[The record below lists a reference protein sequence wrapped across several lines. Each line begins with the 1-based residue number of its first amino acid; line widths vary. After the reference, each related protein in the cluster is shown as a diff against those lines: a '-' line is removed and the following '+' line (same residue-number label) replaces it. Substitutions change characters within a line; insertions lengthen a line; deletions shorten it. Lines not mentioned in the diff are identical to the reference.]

1 MSDVKKDES
10 GMTLVDFWKVDY
22 WDESF
27 MMTQQASKA
36 FYVKDL
42 ASKHWFVAL
51 HKKNKL
57 MLMKRIWV
65 ILILLIPTHLKE
77 R

>member
-1 MSDVKKDES
+1 
-10 GMTLVDFWKVDY
+10 
-22 WDESF
+22 

-57 MLMKRIWV
+57 MLMKRI
-65 ILILLIPTHLKE
+65 
-77 R
+77 